1 MLYIVENRLDS
12 WGYKYAIVY
21 FKGTKLKIKIME
33 SSNLKI
39 AIIGAGNMGGAI
51 ARGLSKGTLV
61 QSNNIF
67 VSDVSQPNLYAL
79 NAFDPQINVSNA
91 NIEIVK
97 EADII
102 IIAVKPWLVEIIAD
116 EIEKKIDYKKQI
128 IVSIAAGV
136 DFARMSDLFDTEATM
151 FRVIP
156 NTAIEIMQSVSIISS
171 HKASKEQENLVVSL
185 FGELGKTFL
194 VPESQLNAYMSLS
207 SCGIAYAFRYVRAAM
222 EGGVEMGIYPNTA
235 KEVVIQTLR
244 GAIELLEANESHPE
258 VEIDKVTTPGGITIK
273 GLNEM
278 EANGFTNAVIKG
290 LKASH
295 IK

>member
-1 MLYIVENRLDS
+1 M
-12 WGYKYAIVY
+12 K
-21 FKGTKLKIKIME
+21 TT
-33 SSNLKI
+33 NLQI

-51 ARGLSKGTLV
+51 ARGLSKGTLI
-61 QSNNIF
+61 QSKNIS
-67 VSDVSQPNLYAL
+67 VSDVSQANLDAIK
-79 NAFDPQINVSNA
+79 AFDSEIVVSSSNM
-91 NIEIVK
+91 EIVK
-97 EADII
+97 NADIVVL
-102 IIAVKPWLVEIIAD
+102 AVKPWLVEVIAD

-136 DFARMSDLFDTEATM
+136 DFVKLAGLFDSDATM

-156 NTAIEIMQSVSIISS
+156 NTGIDVLQSVSTISS
-171 HKASKEQENLVVSL
+171 FNASTGQNELIVSL
-185 FGELGKTFL
+185 FAELGKAFL
-194 VPESQLNAYMSLS
+194 VPETQLNAFMSLS
-207 SCGIAYAFRYVRAAM
+207 SCGIAYAFRYIRAAM
-222 EGGVEMGIYPNTA
+222 EGGVEMGIYPGVA

-244 GAIELLEANESHPE
+244 GAIDLLEANNSHPE

-295 IK
+295 LK